1 MMITMIEP
9 RAHSGA
15 AQGIVMRKTR
25 MTATEL
31 ARQLGE
37 IHPATIYRLRKL
49 PKAPPL
55 DQVEAWR
62 NFAINNLKSPDAIVK
77 LCR

>member
-1 MMITMIEP
+1 
-9 RAHSGA
+9 
-15 AQGIVMRKTR
+15 MRKTK

-31 ARQLGE
+31 VRKLGG

-49 PKAPPL
+49 PHAPPL
-55 DQVEAWR
+55 VQIEAWR